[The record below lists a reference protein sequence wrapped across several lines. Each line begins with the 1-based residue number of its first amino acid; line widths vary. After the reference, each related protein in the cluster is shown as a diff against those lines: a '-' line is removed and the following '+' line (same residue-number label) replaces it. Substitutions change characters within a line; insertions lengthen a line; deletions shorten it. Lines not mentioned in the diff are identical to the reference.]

1 VTKNAAFNNGRIP
14 HLPGNQAKHKF
25 PSPLKHIGNLHIHLY
40 YEVIFEVVSGFLKLN
55 LALKYSN
62 VTVCCYCKLSMHGSF
77 SNHANDTTL
86 GADGPSRVA
95 IRLEAEVKTMA
106 AFAGFLPS
114 NGSHQKTLNI
124 TFYLFLFFFS
134 KGEMNEAQHGSRR
147 DFVRKYLHNDHEA
160 STASM
165 RCPRSRRLTFLDLRI
180 HRSTNI
186 PESLFFCL
194 MFCEW

>member
-1 VTKNAAFNNGRIP
+1 M
-14 HLPGNQAKHKF
+14 HLDSEG
-25 PSPLKHIGNLHIHLY
+25 
-40 YEVIFEVVSGFLKLN
+40 IFEVVSGFLKLN

-62 VTVCCYCKLSMHGSF
+62 VTVCCYRKLSMHGSF

-124 TFYLFLFFFS
+124 TFYLVLFFF
-134 KGEMNEAQHGSRR
+134 
-147 DFVRKYLHNDHEA
+147 
-160 STASM
+160 
-165 RCPRSRRLTFLDLRI
+165 
-180 HRSTNI
+180 
-186 PESLFFCL
+186 
-194 MFCEW
+194 